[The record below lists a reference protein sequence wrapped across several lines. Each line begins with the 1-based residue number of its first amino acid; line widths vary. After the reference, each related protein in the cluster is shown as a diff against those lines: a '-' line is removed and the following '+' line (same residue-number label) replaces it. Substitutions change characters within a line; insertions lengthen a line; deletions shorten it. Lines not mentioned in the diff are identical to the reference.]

1 MASIAFANIAAA
13 QAAGYVE
20 IVLDRGAQVQQP
32 GNIQAPQPRFQVK
45 LEGQLVGQPGT
56 SGSRVEFIG
65 EGASQVAAEAVALA
79 NLNGFRANRYG
90 SDSAGV
96 SVGTLTVPP
105 ATPSTQGII
114 PTPVTLTKDKN

>member
-45 LEGQLVGQPGT
+45 LEGQVVGQPGA

-65 EGASQVAAEAVALA
+65 EGATQVAAEAVALS
-79 NLNGFRANRYG
+79 NLNGWRANRYG
-90 SDSAGV
+90 SDSAGAN
-96 SVGTLTVPP
+96 SGTPGVPP
-105 ATPSTQGII
+105 ATPSTAGQ
-114 PTPVTLTKDKN
+114 PVVLVSLTKDKN